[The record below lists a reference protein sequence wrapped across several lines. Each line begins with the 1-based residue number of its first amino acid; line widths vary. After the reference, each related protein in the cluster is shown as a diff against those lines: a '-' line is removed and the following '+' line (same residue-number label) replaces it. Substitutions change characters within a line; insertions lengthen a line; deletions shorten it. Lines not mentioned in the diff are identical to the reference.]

1 MIAGVVVLAVVV
13 FLLLAILIFALITIV
28 KYRRMLSDFQETRG
42 ELFTPKY
49 SVSINVSLLYLV
61 TNKISFRYNHIFK
74 A

>member
-61 TNKISFRYNHIFK
+61 CSIINMYNN
-74 A
+74 